1 MAYINKK
8 LREATEEMFH
18 DGESFWIYYKAGW
31 IDALS
36 ECHNANP
43 ADTKAEAVRGADP
56 RPCYCEDMCRAARRK
71 VEDDATFKAGF
82 KNSDGYRYNEYLKTG
97 EWPK

>member
-8 LREATEEMFH
+8 LREAIQEMFH

-36 ECHNANP
+36 QCHGANP
-43 ADTKAEAVRGADP
+43 EDTKAEAVRGAAP

-71 VEDDATFKAGF
+71 VEDDATFNAG
-82 KNSDGYRYNEYLKTG
+82 LKK
-97 EWPK
+97 WMND